1 MNKRVR
7 DAGLFLL
14 LLSFTAFVVAFI
26 LNGYAVNYCDP
37 APSGGCAQGWST
49 FPLAS
54 DALWPAILAFA
65 LCVAGVGVLAA
76 NRERK
81 APGPDDDLDAAW

>member
-14 LLSFTAFVVAFI
+14 LLSFTAAVVALI
-26 LNGYAVNYCDP
+26 LLAYTVNSCAP

-49 FPLAS
+49 LPLAPA
-54 DALWPAILAFA
+54 ALWPAILAFV
-65 LCVAGVGVLAA
+65 LFVAGVGVLAA

-81 APGPDDDLDAAW
+81 APVSDDDLDATW